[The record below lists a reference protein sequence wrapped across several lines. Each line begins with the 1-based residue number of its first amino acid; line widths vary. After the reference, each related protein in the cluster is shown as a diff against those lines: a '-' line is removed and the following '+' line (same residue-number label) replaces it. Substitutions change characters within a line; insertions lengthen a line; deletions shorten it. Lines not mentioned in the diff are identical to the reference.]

1 MHRGRER
8 GRFRRAPGGK
18 HYHVGFEGL
27 DAVPEV
33 LRQRRGRVEDHVEL
47 AEEIAAQALVLLE
60 ERQQQVE
67 PARHVEVHGGRDFRQ
82 VLHGGLDEPRH
93 GLAGIDVKRAAVAQQ
108 EVEVMTAA
116 EGVIPRQPVDRHR
129 RAVLDERP
137 GLRKLLLVRAQ
148 HAVRVDH
155 ALRHAG
161 RAGGEQDLRHRLGPH
176 LGVLA
181 LLRRAGIDL
190 EHVRNRRRFRA
201 HRGERRLELR
211 RVGGEHQARLQQ
223 LEDVFQLAEVLR
235 HQRIRRRDRRDGD
248 ADVHRAQ
255 RKQRVVHA
263 VVRKDGDRPLGAE
276 VEVEQ
281 RLGDAPHGAVG
292 LAVAQLAPAFA
303 LALGEESALG
313 RLVRPLRQP
322 FGHAARVGR
331 ELLRRAQVNVSVASF
346 NLHGRGSESQ
356 HNWILMFVAEPERN
370 TPILAEH
377 EVVVLGGGPAGI
389 AAAAAAGR
397 AGRSTMLIERYGFLG
412 GAGTAAG
419 LANFCGLHAKV
430 DGEHRQV
437 VHGVADEI
445 LSGLK
450 TMGALSAPHL
460 LFRGRIQ
467 AQAYDVSAYKLAAD
481 HLLSSA
487 NVRLLFHAFAV
498 GFRDS
503 HLLVETKSG
512 RRAVRGKIFIDCSGD
527 GDLAAWA
534 GAPYEVGDGK
544 GNMLYPST
552 MYRIG
557 GVDPQKA
564 GNAWE
569 RIPELMEAAE
579 RKGRKFPRKK
589 PIVRP
594 QPNPVEWR
602 ANLTQIRNADGSAV
616 SGIDAEQLA
625 WGEVEGR
632 RQVWDTFQFIRES
645 TPGFERAYIAEIAP
659 QIGIRET
666 RRVRGEYQLSEDD
679 VLDCAEFS
687 DSIGVNGWPVEE
699 HVAGNVEFRVQRTTR
714 GYNQLPYRMLLP
726 QGVENLLVAGRCAS
740 MTHGGQSAARVSGP
754 CFVMGQAAGSA
765 AHLCL
770 KLGVHPQALD
780 ARALQEHLRTNGAWL
795 G

>member
-1 MHRGRER
+1 
-8 GRFRRAPGGK
+8 
-18 HYHVGFEGL
+18 
-27 DAVPEV
+27 
-33 LRQRRGRVEDHVEL
+33 
-47 AEEIAAQALVLLE
+47 
-60 ERQQQVE
+60 
-67 PARHVEVHGGRDFRQ
+67 
-82 VLHGGLDEPRH
+82 
-93 GLAGIDVKRAAVAQQ
+93 
-108 EVEVMTAA
+108 
-116 EGVIPRQPVDRHR
+116 
-129 RAVLDERP
+129 
-137 GLRKLLLVRAQ
+137 
-148 HAVRVDH
+148 
-155 ALRHAG
+155 
-161 RAGGEQDLRHRLGPH
+161 
-176 LGVLA
+176 
-181 LLRRAGIDL
+181 
-190 EHVRNRRRFRA
+190 
-201 HRGERRLELR
+201 
-211 RVGGEHQARLQQ
+211 
-223 LEDVFQLAEVLR
+223 
-235 HQRIRRRDRRDGD
+235 
-248 ADVHRAQ
+248 
-255 RKQRVVHA
+255 
-263 VVRKDGDRPLGAE
+263 
-276 VEVEQ
+276 
-281 RLGDAPHGAVG
+281 
-292 LAVAQLAPAFA
+292 
-303 LALGEESALG
+303 
-313 RLVRPLRQP
+313 
-322 FGHAARVGR
+322 
-331 ELLRRAQVNVSVASF
+331 
-346 NLHGRGSESQ
+346 
-356 HNWILMFVAEPERN
+356 MFVAEPECN
-370 TPILAEH
+370 TPVLAEH

-389 AAAAAAGR
+389 AAATAAGR

-450 TMGALSAPHL
+450 TMGALSAPHM
-460 LFRGRIQ
+460 LFQGRIQ
-467 AQAYDVSAYKLAAD
+467 AQAYDVSAYKLVAD
-481 HLLSSA
+481 RLLESA
-487 NVRLLFHAFAV
+487 KVRLLFHALAV
-498 GFRDS
+498 GFRDG

-512 RRAVRGKIFIDCSGD
+512 RRAIRGRIFIDCSGD

-569 RIPELMEAAE
+569 RIAELMEAAE
-579 RKGRKFPRKK
+579 RKGRRFPRKK

-602 ANLTQIRNADGSAV
+602 ANLTQIRNADDSAV
-616 SGIDAEQLA
+616 SGIDAEQLS

-679 VLDCAEFS
+679 VLDCVDFA
-687 DSIGVNGWPVEE
+687 DAIGVNGWPVEE
-699 HVAGNVEFRVQRTTR
+699 HVAGNVDFRFQRKPR

-726 QGVENLLVAGRCAS
+726 GNTENLLVAGRCAS

-770 KLGVHPQALD
+770 KLGVRPQALD
-780 ARALQEHLRTNGAWL
+780 ARALQEHLRTSGAWL